1 MKMDI
6 NTDKCTENA
15 QLKWLTSV
23 LLKTS
28 SIVFRATASEW
39 DEIASLAK
47 QHGVIALLNDNI
59 KDLDY
64 IPSTVK
70 TVVKQ
75 NTYSI
80 ISQDLVR
87 SQELA
92 NLFKIFAEND
102 INFMVFKGGALAYS
116 HYQES
121 YLRIRCDTD
130 ILFEDH
136 LHAEQ
141 AWVILNQLGYQ
152 KSNTLSGS
160 YVGFQFCCIKPL
172 KSGVNHVL
180 DCHIK
185 FNDHLFYAKTLTFD
199 ILKQQAI
206 FRAEPFP
213 MLIPCDTHAALIALM
228 HRTTTLSSGQSDRLI
243 WLYDIYLL
251 LSQFTDQ
258 QWLNFISLSRDKKIC
273 GTCLDGI
280 NKTMEFFPLNTPST
294 VISEFKKLS
303 ETELFNPSIQH
314 KRWFYYYHSFKE
326 VDGITNKIDFIK
338 EHFLPSKK
346 YMMDKYHIPHPLLL
360 PFFYVLRVI
369 TGIKRYF

>member
-1 MKMDI
+1 MTV
-6 NTDKCTENA
+6 NTNKTIKELY
-15 QLKWLTSV
+15 LKW
-23 LLKTS
+23 
-28 SIVFRATASEW
+28 
-39 DEIASLAK
+39 IASILIDDYSSTKLQFNSDWDYIITLAEE
-47 QHGVIALLNDNI
+47 HGVLALLNQKLSVI
-59 KDLDY
+59 DY
-64 IPSTVK
+64 IPETIKEAYKRK
-70 TVVKQ
+70 TWD
-75 NTYSI
+75 I
-80 ISQDLVR
+80 IAQDLIR

-92 NLFKIFAEND
+92 SLFKTFAENN

-121 YLRIRCDTD
+121 YLRVRCDTD
-130 ILFEDH
+130 ILFQNQR
-136 LHAEQ
+136 HAEQ
-141 AWVILNQLGYQ
+141 AWAILKQLGYS
-152 KSNTLSGS
+152 KSNTLTGS

-172 KSGVNHVL
+172 KSRANHVL

-213 MLIPCDTHAALIALM
+213 MLTPCDTHAALIALM
-228 HRTTTLSSGQSDRLI
+228 HRTTTLSSGQPDRLI

-258 QWLNFISLSRDKKIC
+258 QWLNFTSLAKDKKIC

-280 NKTMEFFPLNTPST
+280 NKTMQFFPLNTPSI

-303 ETELFNPSIQH
+303 ETEPFNPSVQH

-326 VDGITNKIDFIK
+326 VDGIGNKIGFIK

-346 YMMDKYHIPHPLLL
+346 YIMNKYNIRSPFLL
-360 PFFYVLRVI
+360 PFFYILRII
-369 TGIKRYF
+369 TGLKRYF